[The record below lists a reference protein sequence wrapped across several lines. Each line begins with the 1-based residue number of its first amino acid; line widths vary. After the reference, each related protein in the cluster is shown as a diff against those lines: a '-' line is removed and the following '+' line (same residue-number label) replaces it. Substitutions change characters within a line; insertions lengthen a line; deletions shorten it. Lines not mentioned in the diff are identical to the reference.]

1 MKKLLIPVMIL
12 IGFSSCSNYYKALTV
27 SEPTKAISLND
38 FQDNQKYYILRNGN
52 SAFVMKNISVNSDRK
67 NVQCTLE
74 ELPFD
79 HKLYVT
85 NGTDGKMKYKTKNT
99 TDEDEAGVLNEVHIY
114 ITPGSKTAT
123 GAYTL
128 ALENIQKAEII
139 EKDKVK
145 TKKSFVMGTAIGVS
159 SAVVF
164 VGAVVA
170 LIAASSSFSIGFY

>member
-12 IGFSSCSNYYKALTV
+12 IGFSSCSNYYKAITA
-27 SEPTKAISLND
+27 SEPTKATSFND
-38 FQDNQKYYILRNGN
+38 FQDTRKYFILRTG
-52 SAFVMKNISVNSDRK
+52 SEAFTMKNISISNDRK

-74 ELPFD
+74 ELPIE
-79 HKLYVT
+79 HQLYVK
-85 NGTDGKMKYKTKNT
+85 NGTAGKMKYHTKNYEV
-99 TDEDEAGVLNEVHIY
+99 EDETAVLNEVHIY
-114 ITPGSKTAT
+114 ITPGSKTET

-128 ALENIQKAEII
+128 AFENIQKAEII

-170 LIAASSSFSIGFY
+170 LIAASSSFSIVYY